1 MARAF
6 FRGRIKSI
14 PDFQAVNINPC
25 REPPRVVSYTPLIAK
40 TGTISVSGTAQKRI
54 VFVFDCSLS
63 MQEGGH
69 LGQLRNV
76 LKKVIQSLDPTDQ
89 VGLVVY
95 GHRYQLAKTG
105 SDSWQVTKVHPWPP
119 EFGDPAFAPPS
130 TEDKDFWD
138 LAVGDYQMLVPLR
151 PLRENKGDL
160 IKRLDLLN
168 PWGITPL
175 LGAVDY
181 ASRES
186 QLSKGGGAIV
196 VITDGAPSDMGKNFR
211 NKEAGFK
218 AVAEDRAINLFI
230 IGFNVD
236 LAGEEKAKW
245 ESFRDLLATTP
256 RVQKPV
262 TNDPLKLT
270 EEIERAI
277 KPSQTVTVAMPSSDI
292 GAVQTLLLNGPPVA
306 ITAGM
311 YEVQYPNVLPW
322 PVHIRGG
329 EKIEL
334 KLRFDKGSTGEFE

>member
-1 MARAF
+1 
-6 FRGRIKSI
+6 
-14 PDFQAVNINPC
+14 
-25 REPPRVVSYTPLIAK
+25 
-40 TGTISVSGTAQKRI
+40 
-54 VFVFDCSLS
+54 
-63 MQEGGH
+63 
-69 LGQLRNV
+69 
-76 LKKVIQSLDPTDQ
+76 
-89 VGLVVY
+89 
-95 GHRYQLAKTG
+95 
-105 SDSWQVTKVHPWPP
+105 
-119 EFGDPAFAPPS
+119 
-130 TEDKDFWD
+130 
-138 LAVGDYQMLVPLR
+138 MLVPLR

-160 IKRLDLLN
+160 IKTLDLLN

-311 YEVQYPNVLPW
+311 YEVQYPNVVPW

-334 KLRFDKGSTGEFE
+334 KLRFDKGSTGEFERRPTEPIQSFSAIADPIPPERQWPTKLQSLSFRTPAGADAVLQVCLENDDVTKPVDRPEEIWFDVRFRDDPAHRLRHSHGDQWPINKFQRLNSAFRTGSRVNDHRLPAPGK